1 MSKANSDFE
10 IQAHQACEQEECHEH
25 ECEGHETAAIGCG
38 GAATMESEQEFYAS
52 LPAGHMIKTFMD
64 EHTAIRGS
72 LDALETIANKLAKN
86 PENRD
91 ALLLEMSKLGV
102 QLVGAEPHHQREE
115 EVLFPVLSQRGLAGP
130 PSVMAHEHIEIRRL
144 KHIMADKPSLHMGNE
159 GLPLKPIVDAALVLV
174 STLRQHIDKENR
186 ILYPMS
192 IQVIQEASDWDKLK
206 VKADKIG
213 YM

>member
-1 MSKANSDFE
+1 MSTANDDFE
-10 IQAHQACEQEECHEH
+10 IQPHQACEQDECHEH

-38 GAATMESEQEFYAS
+38 GAATMESEQEFYDS
-52 LPAGHMIKTFMD
+52 LPAGHMIRTFMD
-64 EHTAIRGS
+64 EHATIRKS
-72 LDALETIANKLAKN
+72 LDALEVIANKLKES
-86 PENRD
+86 PEDRD
-91 ALLLEMSKLGV
+91 ALLLEMSQLGG
-102 QLVGAEPHHQREE
+102 QLVKAEPHHQREE
-115 EVLFPVLSQRGLAGP
+115 DVLFPVLSQRGLAGP

-144 KHIMADKPSLHMGNE
+144 KHILADKPSLHMGDD

-192 IQVIQEASDWDKLK
+192 MQVIREESDWSQLK
-206 VKADKIG
+206 ERADEIG